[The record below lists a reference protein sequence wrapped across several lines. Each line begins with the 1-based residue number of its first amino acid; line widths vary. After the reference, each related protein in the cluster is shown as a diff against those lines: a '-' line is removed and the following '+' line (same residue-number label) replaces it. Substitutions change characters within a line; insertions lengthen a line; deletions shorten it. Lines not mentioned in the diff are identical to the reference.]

1 MKNEILIDLSSNDTV
16 IFPTV
21 SLAHS
26 YLLALANS
34 HLRVTGYRCSNAS
47 DFQRLQNIILEDYIE
62 AINNNIN

>member
-34 HLRVTGYRCSNAS
+34 NLRVTGYRCSNAS
-47 DFQRLQNIILEDYIE
+47 DFQRLQNIILDDYIE
-62 AINNNIN
+62 AINKTIT

>member
-34 HLRVTGYRCSNAS
+34 NVRVIGYRCSNTS
-47 DFQRLQNIILEDYIE
+47 DFKRLQNYIE
-62 AINNNIN
+62 AINNTIN

>member
-34 HLRVTGYRCSNAS
+34 NVRVIGYRCNNAS
-47 DFQRLQNIILEDYIE
+47 DFKRLQDYIE
-62 AINNNIN
+62 AINNTIN